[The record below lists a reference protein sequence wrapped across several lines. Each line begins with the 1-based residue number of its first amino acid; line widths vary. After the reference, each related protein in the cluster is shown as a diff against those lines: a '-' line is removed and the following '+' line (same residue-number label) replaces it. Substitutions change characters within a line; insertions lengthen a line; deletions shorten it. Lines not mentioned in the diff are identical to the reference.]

1 MSSTNKIMSQDVQ
14 PVDQRDSDFPH
25 GGKDSTV
32 TFDTSDPANDHAWT
46 INQDTPDTPPGVK
59 SDSTPV

>member
-1 MSSTNKIMSQDVQ
+1 MSVNKITSQDVN
-14 PVDQRDSDFPH
+14 PVDQRDSDFPG

-32 TFDTSDPANDHAWT
+32 KFETSDPVNDHAWT
-46 INQDTPDTPPGVK
+46 ITQNTPDTPPGVK